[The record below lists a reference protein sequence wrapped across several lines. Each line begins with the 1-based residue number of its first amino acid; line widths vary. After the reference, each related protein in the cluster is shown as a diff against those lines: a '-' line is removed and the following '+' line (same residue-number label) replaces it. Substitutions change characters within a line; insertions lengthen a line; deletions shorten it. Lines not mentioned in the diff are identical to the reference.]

1 MKTRLQDQKIRSAK
15 APAGG
20 RLELKDS
27 NVDGLMIRVTRNGA
41 KSFSLVFKV
50 PGEHPGGPSKT
61 GAPRKGRPHRMT
73 LGSYPLLS
81 LADARDQARKLLEQV
96 DQGIDPRPA
105 RDRTALESYSNTVSA
120 VAKRFVAQECKGH
133 IKSWRRV
140 ERTLAMHVL
149 PALGTKL
156 IADIKRADINK
167 LIDVLVDEDR
177 EGGPMPGAA
186 REVRKH
192 VHHLFDF
199 AVDRGIID
207 SNPAHKLKRKIL
219 KSTNGDAHRALE
231 DDELKAIWQAAC
243 EIGYPFG
250 DWVRLLM
257 LTGARRGEWAEAS
270 RSEIDF
276 GSRTHNIPARRYKT
290 GIPHAV
296 PLTDVAWGIIE
307 GLPVWNEGDF
317 LFSTTGGVKAIN
329 SADAAKKKIDRLTGP
344 MAKWSFH
351 CFRVTAETR
360 MVKLGIN
367 PDHFQAVLG
376 HVKQGMQKVYNR
388 HDYMD
393 EKREALDLYAKH
405 LMGVVG

>member
-27 NVDGLMIRVTRNGA
+27 NVDGLMIRVTSGGV
-41 KSFSLVFKV
+41 KSFCLVYKV
-50 PGEHPGGPSKT
+50 PGEHPDGPSKT
-61 GAPRKGRPHRMT
+61 GKARKGKPHRMT
-73 LGSYPLLS
+73 LGTYPMLS
-81 LADARDQARKLLEQV
+81 LADAREQARLLLEQV
-96 DQGIDPRPA
+96 DQGIDPRPVRVLAA
-105 RDRTALESYSNTVSA
+105 REAYTNTVAA

-133 IKSWRRV
+133 IKSWKRV

-149 PALGTKL
+149 PALGSIP

-199 AVDRGIID
+199 AVDRGTID

-219 KSTNGDAHRALE
+219 KSNGDAHRPLE
-231 DDELKAIWQAAC
+231 DDELKAIWHAAC
-243 EIGYPFG
+243 KIGYPFG

-257 LTGARRGEWAEAS
+257 LTGARRSEWAEAS

-276 GSRTHNIPARRYKT
+276 GSRTHNIPADRYKT
-290 GIPHAV
+290 GIPHTV
-296 PLTDVAWGIIE
+296 PLTDPAWEIVDA
-307 GLPVWNEGDF
+307 LPIWNGGDY
-317 LFSTTGGVKAIN
+317 LFSTTGGAKAIN
-329 SADAAKKKIDRLTGP
+329 SAGAAKKKIDKLAGP
-344 MAKWSFH
+344 MAEWKIH
-351 CFRVTAETR
+351 NFRVTAETR
-360 MVKLGIN
+360 MAKLGIN
-367 PDHFQAVLG
+367 PDHFEAVLG

-388 HDYMD
+388 HDYEA
-393 EKREALDLYAKH
+393 EKRAALDLYATH
-405 LMGVVG
+405 LMRVVS